1 MWLFIIGFDYFFKIL
16 YLDGI
21 HIFNHVLITF
31 KNAALAEGQ
40 DR

>member
-1 MWLFIIGFDYFFKIL
+1 MSYEMWLFIIGFDDFWRFL

-31 KNAALAEGQ
+31 KNAALA
-40 DR
+40 